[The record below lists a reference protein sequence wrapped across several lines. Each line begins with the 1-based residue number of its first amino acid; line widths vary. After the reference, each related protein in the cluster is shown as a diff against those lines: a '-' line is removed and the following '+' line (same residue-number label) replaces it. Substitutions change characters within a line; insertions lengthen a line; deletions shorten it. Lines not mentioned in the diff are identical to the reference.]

1 MKCSFCRFRGQKS
14 KFSHR
19 LQIVVQSLSPVR
31 FFTTC
36 QASLSITN
44 CHLTNSSSTSLF
56 SLAFDLLASGSFPV
70 CRLFESDGQCN
81 KGKTRSDQACSLS
94 SLFLGK
100 RKKKKNQ
107 PKPTHSSFFLFTATI
122 PVKRPHVI
130 RHLGHRGMIWHFFPP
145 QHAVL
150 RENEKR
156 KGVPSPLG
164 TLHRAFLLLCFY
176 ALSSPLLPVTSLCL
190 FPHV

>member
-1 MKCSFCRFRGQKS
+1 MKCSFCRFSWQSS

-19 LQIVVQSLSPVR
+19 LQIVVQSLRPVR

-100 RKKKKNQ
+100 RKKKK
-107 PKPTHSSFFLFTATI
+107 KPTKTNSIL
-122 PVKRPHVI
+122 
-130 RHLGHRGMIWHFFPP
+130 FFPFHCNNTSKEASCH
-145 QHAVL
+145 QTF
-150 RENEKR
+150 R
-156 KGVPSPLG
+156 SPGNDL
-164 TLHRAFLLLCFY
+164 AFF
-176 ALSSPLLPVTSLCL
+176 SPTACCSQGE
-190 FPHV
+190 